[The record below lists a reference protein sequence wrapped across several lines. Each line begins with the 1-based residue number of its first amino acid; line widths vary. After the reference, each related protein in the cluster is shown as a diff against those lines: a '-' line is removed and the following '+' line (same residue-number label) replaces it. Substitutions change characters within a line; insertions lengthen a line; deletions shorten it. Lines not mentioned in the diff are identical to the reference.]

1 MRPVSGR
8 FLSTLRG
15 SHKVVFRAKVLTSYQ
30 SVVDPTGIEIPIV
43 SGDVQSSSATA
54 IRSTLNLTT
63 SFKWPQ
69 EAMDLLAPYG
79 NEITVARGI
88 SYGDGQSEMVP
99 LGIFRIETVEQDDVP
114 VGAISITASDR
125 MAAISDARFLSPR
138 QFPANATRGQVVDA
152 LIKEVYPLAVIQ
164 WDDTALRDGFIGRSI
179 IAERDR
185 DKILTDLVTSMGKI
199 GYFDHRGIFVIRTP
213 ASLDS
218 TPSWTVDAGRNGVL
232 VSMAR
237 SITRE
242 GIYNVVVAS
251 GEATDSTPPITA
263 MVADLSRTS
272 PTYYRGRFGP
282 VPRFYTSPFI
292 TNSFQARD
300 AAAVLLRKSLGLPYQ
315 VNLSSI
321 ANPALEADDVISLS
335 HPSATSPG
343 SLRTEAHVLDTVTI
357 PLEASSPVELTTRKQ
372 YGVEVGDVTE

>member
-1 MRPVSGR
+1 MRPVSAR

-15 SHKVVFRAKVLTSYQ
+15 SHKVVFRAKVLTTYQ

-43 SGDVQSSSATA
+43 GGDVKSSSATA

-69 EAMDLLAPYG
+69 DAVDLLAPYG
-79 NEITVARGI
+79 NEISVARGI

-99 LGIFRIETVEQDDVP
+99 LGIFRIETCEQDEVP
-114 VGAISITASDR
+114 TGSITLTASDR
-125 MAAISDARFLSPR
+125 MSGIIDARFLSPR
-138 QFPANATRGQVVDA
+138 QFPSTATRGQVVDA

-164 WDDTALRDGFIGRSI
+164 WDDTALRDGYIGRTI
-179 IAERDR
+179 ISEQDR
-185 DKILTDLVTSMGKI
+185 VKTLTDLVTSLGKI
-199 GYFDHRGIFVIRTP
+199 GYFDYRGIFVIRTP
-213 ASLDS
+213 ASLSSD
-218 TPSWTVDAGRNGVL
+218 PSWTVDAGHNGVL
-232 VSMAR
+232 VNMAR

-251 GEATDSTPPITA
+251 GEATDSAPPTTA

-315 VNLSSI
+315 VNLKSI
-321 ANPALEADDVISLS
+321 ANPALEPDDVISLAY
-335 HPSATSPG
+335 PSSSSPG
-343 SLRTEAHVLDTVTI
+343 ALRTETHVTDTVTI
-357 PLEASSPVELTTRKQ
+357 PLEASSAVELETRKQ